1 MMNKFQRVKKIIQWK
16 LRKVCIKKGKG
27 NQAHIPRG
35 KKDKEMKMV
44 RMKQGELEN
53 GLILVIETLSIFF
66 VQCRSGNGSVFL
78 VLIHCFHL
86 KSLSPPFNLALAS
99 F

>member
-1 MMNKFQRVKKIIQWK
+1 MKVKIDGDVMSNEFQRVKKIQWK

-27 NQAHIPRG
+27 NQAHIPRE

-66 VQCRSGNGSVFL
+66 VQ
-78 VLIHCFHL
+78 
-86 KSLSPPFNLALAS
+86 
-99 F
+99 